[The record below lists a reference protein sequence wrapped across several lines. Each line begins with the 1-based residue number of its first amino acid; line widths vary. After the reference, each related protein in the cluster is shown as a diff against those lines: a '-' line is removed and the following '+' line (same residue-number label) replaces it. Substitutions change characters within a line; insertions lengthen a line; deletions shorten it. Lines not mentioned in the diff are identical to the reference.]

1 MKFRKPTVREH
12 AEQSVRARARAEV
25 RVEVEA
31 EEEVEQRVRA
41 RAGEAA
47 LANQP
52 VAFPTSAGDHRPRS
66 CEPRAA
72 ASAAKGVAPRALKP
86 SLFRLRRKLLKPRAQ
101 AFRKRGLRKVYIYI
115 YIYIYMGL
123 GRDLRPERHRRAE
136 RKKFS

>member
-1 MKFRKPTVREH
+1 MPLVVQVVRGH
-12 AEQSVRARARAEV
+12 AEQSVHARARAEV

-47 LANQP
+47 LANQL
-52 VAFPTSAGDHRPRS
+52 VAFPTSAGDQRLRS

-86 SLFRLRRKLLKPRAQ
+86 SLFRLRIKLLKPRALNSLE
-101 AFRKRGLRKVYIYI
+101 KR
-115 YIYIYMGL
+115 
-123 GRDLRPERHRRAE
+123 A
-136 RKKFS
+136 